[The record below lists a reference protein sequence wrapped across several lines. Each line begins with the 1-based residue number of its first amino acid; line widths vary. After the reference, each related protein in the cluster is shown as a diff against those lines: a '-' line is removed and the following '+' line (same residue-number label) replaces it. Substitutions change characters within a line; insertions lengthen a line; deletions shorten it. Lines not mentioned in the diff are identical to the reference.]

1 MNKLETARA
10 QISAIDRQ
18 MAELFEQ
25 RMKAVELVAE
35 HKREH
40 GLPILDAGREQALL
54 ERNSNYI
61 QDGVIREYYIQ
72 FLRNNM
78 ALSRDYQA
86 RLSRQLRVAYSG
98 VEGAFAHISAGRIF
112 PDGSRIGYKDFRSA
126 YEAVVSGECDC
137 AVLPIENSYNGE
149 VGEVQDLMFFGSL
162 YVNGVYELSITQNL
176 VGLPG
181 TKPEQIRQVFSHP
194 QALGQCAGYL
204 HDHGW
209 QAVEYANTALAAE
222 HVSWLGDPSCAAI
235 ASAETAELYHL
246 EVLEANI
253 NQSSRNTTRFA
264 VFSRARNTDM
274 GGRMGDHFI
283 LVFTSKNEAGSLA
296 AALQILGGK
305 YGYNMRTLRSRP
317 VKELLWEYYFYLEAE
332 GDAYS
337 ERGQQMLRELSP
349 YCDRLKVV
357 GTFSRNC
364 VL

>member
-10 QISAIDRQ
+10 QISAIDQ
-18 MAELFEQ
+18 EMAKLFEQ
-25 RMKAVELVAE
+25 RMEAVERVAE

-40 GLPILDAGREQALL
+40 GLPILDAAREQALVA
-54 ERNSNYI
+54 RNSEYI
-61 QDGVIREYYIQ
+61 QDGVIREYYVQ
-72 FLRNNM
+72 FLQNTI

-86 RLSRQLRVAYSG
+86 RLSQQLRVAYSG

-112 PDGSRIGYKDFRSA
+112 PDGQRIGFKDFRSA
-126 YEAVVSGECDC
+126 YDAVVSGECDC

-149 VGEVQDLMFFGSL
+149 VGEVQDLMFFGPL
-162 YVNGVYELSITQNL
+162 HVNGVYELGIQQNL
-176 VGLPG
+176 IGLPG
-181 TKPEQIRQVFSHP
+181 TDLNQIQQVFSHP
-194 QALGQCAGYL
+194 QALGQCSGYL

-209 QAVEYANTALAAE
+209 KAVEYANTAMAAE
-222 HVSWLGDPSCAAI
+222 HVAWLGEPTNAAI
-235 ASAETAELYHL
+235 ASAETAELYGL

-253 NQSSRNTTRFA
+253 NASSRNTTRFA

-274 GGRMGDHFI
+274 GKRMGDHFI

-296 AALQILGGK
+296 TALQILGGT
-305 YGYNMRTLRSRP
+305 YGFNMRTLRSRP

-332 GDAYS
+332 GDVYS
-337 ERGQQMLRELSP
+337 ERGRQMLKDLEP
-349 YCDRLKVV
+349 YCDRIKVV

>member
-10 QISAIDRQ
+10 QISAIDQQ

-40 GLPILDAGREQALL
+40 GLPILDTAREQALIQ
-54 ERNSNYI
+54 RNSNYI
-61 QDGVIREYYIQ
+61 QNGVIREYYVQ
-72 FLRNNM
+72 FLQHTM

-86 RLSRQLRVAYSG
+86 RLSQQLRVAYSG

-112 PDGSRIGYKDFRSA
+112 PDGNRIGYKDFRSA

-149 VGEVQDLMFFGSL
+149 VGEVQDLMFFGPL
-162 YVNGVYELSITQNL
+162 YVNGVYELAITQNL

-209 QAVEYANTALAAE
+209 KAVEYANTALAAE
-222 HVSWLGDPSCAAI
+222 HVAWLGDPTCAAI
-235 ASAETAELYHL
+235 ASAETAELYNL
-246 EVLEANI
+246 EVLESNI

-274 GGRMGDHFI
+274 GKRMGDHFI

-296 AALQILGGK
+296 AALQILGGN

-332 GDAYS
+332 GDVYS
-337 ERGQQMLRELSP
+337 EKGQQMLKELAP